1 MKHLPASSLLLS
13 LAMLVHAAA
22 HGQAITTPDDAVHE
36 SAAATTNEEPAY
48 LALQRQWEQARYATA
63 ENQRIAALEKVAT
76 QARAA
81 AKAHP
86 GDAAILTWEGI
97 ILASLAGEKGGL
109 GALSLCREARR
120 ELDRALAIEPR
131 VLDGSAY
138 TTLGSLYYQVPGW
151 PIGFGDEKKARA
163 LLTQALE
170 IDPRG
175 IDANYFYGDFLRE
188 QGEYDAAII
197 ALERALAAP
206 ARPARALADQGRR
219 IEIERVL
226 AQVRRDR
233 DG

>member
-1 MKHLPASSLLLS
+1 MKHIATALLLLLGLLS
-13 LAMLVHAAA
+13 HASAPAQTVQMPADEAPAGSHAPTTDEPGYLV
-22 HGQAITTPDDAVHE
+22 
-36 SAAATTNEEPAY
+36 
-48 LALQRQWEQARYATA
+48 LQRRWEQARYATP
-63 ENQRIAALEKVAT
+63 ENQRVAALEEVAS

-81 AKAHP
+81 ASASP
-86 GDAAILTWEGI
+86 QDAAILTWEGI

-109 GALSLCREARR
+109 GALSLCKEARR

-151 PIGFGDEKKARA
+151 PLGFGDKKKARA
-163 LLTQALE
+163 LLVKALQ

-188 QGEYDAAII
+188 QGEYDAAIA
-197 ALERALAAP
+197 ALEQALAAP
-206 ARPARALADQGRR
+206 PRPARALADQGRR

>member
-1 MKHLPASSLLLS
+1 MKSIPATTLLLS
-13 LAMLVHAAA
+13 LGLIFHASAY
-22 HGQAITTPDDAVHE
+22 GRSITAPEE
-36 SAAATTNEEPAY
+36 STRTGSEASTAGEPAY

-63 ENQRIAALEKVAT
+63 ENQRIAALENVAA

-86 GDAAILTWEGI
+86 EDAAILTWEGI

-109 GALSLCREARR
+109 GALSLCKEARR

-170 IDPRG
+170 IDPHG

-206 ARPARALADQGRR
+206 ARPARPLADQGRR